1 MTDKDRTPVAR
12 DITTECTRCNL
23 ELRHVVVAHNSQ
35 GIVATV
41 RCYTCGSEHKYH
53 PERKQT
59 ARGRKGRPVR
69 QGKRAS
75 RSAEYAQLLEQNSSK
90 EIVPYSM
97 FRRYDVHDIIEHKTF
112 GRGVIIKVNNQ
123 KMDVLFETEERILA
137 CNR

>member
-1 MTDKDRTPVAR
+1 MADKDRTPVAR
-12 DITTECTRCNL
+12 DITTECTRCKL
-23 ELRHVVVAHNSQ
+23 DLRHVVVAQNSE
-35 GIVATV
+35 GIVARV

-59 ARGRKGRPVR
+59 ARREKDRSVR
-69 QGKRAS
+69 AGKRAS
-75 RSAEYAQLLEQNSSK
+75 RSAEYARLLEQNRGK
-90 EIVPYSM
+90 EAIVYSM
-97 FRRYDVHDIIEHKTF
+97 SGRYDVHDIIEHKTF